1 MHDIVKKLGVIE
13 KILAYLNECVHVDG
27 KVKVLLEVLLQALHS
42 RTVVE
47 SAFFCTHNT
56 GLGALML
63 H

>member
-1 MHDIVKKLGVIE
+1 MHDVVKKLGVIE

-27 KVKVLLEVLLQALHS
+27 KVKALSDILLQALHS
-42 RTVVE
+42 KTGVE
-47 SAFFCTHNT
+47 AAFFCTCST